1 MAFFPAFF
9 FKLPLQSAI
18 SALKT
23 SSVDRMASEEDSEL
37 TSFNLP
43 NKTSV
48 VDKSSYAPKSA
59 ETPWT
64 QNELEKLYDRTEVVR
79 MEEPGRT
86 EGEGKGGS
94 SGATGIF
101 ATMKKNLL
109 PTLTVMAVVG
119 GVTTGFVLRNTS
131 SSKWTPRE
139 IMYIQFPGDLFLR
152 MLKGLIIPLLVA
164 SVTAAIGSLDFSLS
178 KKIGGRAVLY
188 YVSTTLLAV
197 FEGIVLVLLI
207 KPGSRV
213 SNVMNE
219 AKGPVMSRPVTTAD
233 TLLDLVRNLFPP
245 NLVQS
250 AIAQYRTVIIPP
262 KVINETN
269 SDIKLWDFTGEY
281 TGSSNV
287 LGLVVF
293 SVVQG
298 IAIAQMGKVG
308 KPLQDFYTALGEAMM
323 LITNWVIWLSPIGV
337 FFLVTSKVLEAESFA
352 VMVGQMGMYFMTVLV
367 GLILHGFIVVP
378 MIYVICVKKMPI
390 KFIAN
395 MGQAILT
402 AFATGSSSA
411 TLSVSMGCLEEKNGI
426 DTRVSRF
433 VMPIGATINM
443 DGTALYEAVA
453 VIFISQV
460 RQMSLSL
467 TQIISVS
474 ITATMAS
481 IGAASIPQAG
491 LVTMVMVLD
500 TVGLPAE
507 DVSLIFAVDWLLDR
521 FRTTVNVLG
530 DAIGAGVVAHLSQ
543 KELAN
548 LPTIN

>member
-1 MAFFPAFF
+1 M
-9 FKLPLQSAI
+9 S
-18 SALKT
+18 
-23 SSVDRMASEEDSEL
+23 
-37 TSFNLP
+37 
-43 NKTSV
+43 
-48 VDKSSYAPKSA
+48 
-59 ETPWT
+59 
-64 QNELEKLYDRTEVVR
+64 LYDRTEVVR

-109 PTLTVMAVVG
+109 PVLTVMAVVG
-119 GVTTGFVLRNTS
+119 GVSMGFILRTTS

-139 IMYIQFPGDLFLR
+139 VMYIQFPGDLFLR

-197 FEGIVLVLLI
+197 IEGIILVLLI

-213 SNVMNE
+213 SDVLKE
-219 AKGPVMSRPVTTAD
+219 DRKGSVMSRPVTTAD

-250 AIAQYRTVIIPP
+250 CIAQYRTVIIPP
-262 KVINETN
+262 KEINETN

-337 FFLVTSKVLEAESFA
+337 FFLVAAKVLEAESFA
-352 VMVGQMGMYFMTVLV
+352 VMVGQMGMYFLTVMV

-378 MIYVICVKKMPI
+378 LIYVVCVKKMPI

-395 MGQAILT
+395 MGQAIIT

-460 RQMSLSL
+460 RHLSLSL

-543 KELAN
+543 KELAQ